1 MKRTLLLIA
10 LLVAVIP
17 LAGAQL
23 FNDKL
28 SADERE
34 RLANGEVVIRNI
46 GKMKHICI
54 QERQETEKLIRTMKK
69 LDPNYT
75 AEIIQI
81 RPYAGNEN
89 LRDDIKAALVNIPDY
104 AGIPYYSER
113 TQSWYDLY
121 ESATITG
128 QTEDGANTNIRA
140 DLEMSPFGII
150 KADIHL
156 EETDDSIYYDM
167 TNLNTLRY
175 HDRFNAVK
183 AENMKSAITVFR
195 DGDNWV
201 LYAVGGVDTFK
212 IFFLAD
218 RVETSFINR
227 IKTFCNFIFTKI

>member
-1 MKRTLLLIA
+1 MKRTLMLIA
-10 LLVAVIP
+10 LLAAVVS

-34 RLANGEVVIRNI
+34 RLAQGEVVIRNI
-46 GKMKHICI
+46 GKMKHICM
-54 QERQETEKLIRTMKK
+54 QERKETEKLIKTMKK

-75 AEIIQI
+75 AEIIQL
-81 RPYAGNEN
+81 RPYAGNET
-89 LRDDIKAALVNIPDY
+89 LRDDIKAALVNIPEY
-104 AGIPYYSER
+104 AGIPYFSER
-113 TQSWYDLY
+113 HKTFYNLYDSAVITDQTVD
-121 ESATITG
+121 ES
-128 QTEDGANTNIRA
+128 NTNISA
-140 DLEMSPFGII
+140 NLEMAPFGII
-150 KADIHL
+150 NADIHI
-156 EETDDSIYYDM
+156 EESEDSIYYEM
-167 TNLNTLRY
+167 TNTNTLRLE
-175 HDRFNAVK
+175 DKFNAVK